1 MVTQRRNIGGIIR
14 GEKKKETVVKLYK
27 KRKMVRGL
35 EINGK
40 EDGDLEKKGKETVT
54 RKKRER
60 RESNDESGIKD
71 KKKEGGDGVG
81 SKQR

>member
-40 EDGDLEKKGKETVT
+40 EDGDLEKKGKE
-54 RKKRER
+54 RK
-60 RESNDESGIKD
+60 
-71 KKKEGGDGVG
+71 
-81 SKQR
+81 

>member
-1 MVTQRRNIGGIIR
+1 M
-14 GEKKKETVVKLYK
+14 VKLYK
-27 KRKMVRGL
+27 KRKMVWGL
-35 EINGK
+35 ERNGK

-71 KKKEGGDGVG
+71 KKKKVAMGLDRSNDESGLEIKG
-81 SKQR
+81 